1 MKDEELAIILASLDS
16 RIRELEDKIKTLSLL
31 IETLEN
37 E

>member
-16 RIRELEDKIKTLSLL
+16 RIRELEDRIKTLSLL